1 MAIAVLL
8 AIGRRRA
15 VAWCG
20 FTACHVRR
28 GGQGGFGVAMD
39 WKGGPKMQLVSRVIG
54 SGGLALTLALAPAMG
69 WAEPAA
75 AQAAASPAG
84 APAAGEVQVTVLG
97 VTAPF
102 FTFGIVKRFE
112 QIPGVQH
119 ASFNLLRGRAD
130 IVLKPGAVVTDDE
143 LRQAVRNASYS
154 IGGIHWIR
162 RPDAAGS
169 ASTAGIAAMNQGTK

>member
-1 MAIAVLL
+1 
-8 AIGRRRA
+8 
-15 VAWCG
+15 
-20 FTACHVRR
+20 
-28 GGQGGFGVAMD
+28 VAMG

-54 SGGLALTLALAPAMG
+54 SGGLALTLALALAPAMG

-84 APAAGEVQVTVLG
+84 APAGEVQVTVLG

-102 FTFGIVKRFE
+102 FTFGIVKRLE

-119 ASFNLLRGRAD
+119 ASFNLLHGRAD
-130 IVLKPGAVVTDDE
+130 VQLKPGAVVTDDE
-143 LRQAVRNASYS
+143 LRQAVRSASYS

-169 ASTAGIAAMNQGTK
+169 ASTAGIAAVNQGTK

>member
-1 MAIAVLL
+1 ME
-8 AIGRRRA
+8 
-15 VAWCG
+15 
-20 FTACHVRR
+20 
-28 GGQGGFGVAMD
+28 GGFGVVMG
-39 WKGGPKMQLVSRVIG
+39 WKGGPKMQLISRVIG
-54 SGGLALTLALAPAMG
+54 SGGLALALTLAPAMG

-130 IVLKPGAVVTDDE
+130 IVLKPGATVTDDE

-154 IGGIHWIR
+154 IGGIHWVR
-162 RPDAAGS
+162 RPGTADAAAPS
-169 ASTAGIAAMNQGTK
+169 VAAAKGTK